1 MMRRQLRHV
10 FGGLWAPRTITQFLS
25 IGVAGAVLET
35 VLVALLTVSATAA
48 PLSAKAV
55 GAECSITLMFLLNDR
70 ITFTTQGANTISS
83 VLVRWGRS
91 HLVRIGGLV
100 VAFAVL
106 WFLTAR
112 TAISLRVFGAE
123 FWPTVANLIGITSA
137 LVFNYVGESVFTWNI
152 LAVERSSGPNRRPRT
167 KDDD

>member
-1 MMRRQLRHV
+1 MVKGQLRHV
-10 FGGLWAPRTITQFLS
+10 IGGLWAPRTITQFLS
-25 IGVAGAVLET
+25 VGIAGAMLET
-35 VLVALLTVSATAA
+35 VLVALLTVSATAP

-70 ITFTTQGANTISS
+70 ITFTAQGTNAISS

-91 HLVRIGGLV
+91 HIVRIGGLV

-112 TAISLRVFGAE
+112 TAISLRLFGADL
-123 FWPTVANLIGITSA
+123 WPTVANLIGITGA
-137 LVFNYVGESVFTWNI
+137 LGFNYVGESVFTWK
-152 LAVERSSGPNRRPRT
+152 VTRT
-167 KDDD
+167 EHPSREEGLSKSND

>member
-1 MMRRQLRHV
+1 MRRQLRHLI
-10 FGGLWAPRTITQFLS
+10 GGLWAPRTITRFLS

-35 VLVALLTVSATAA
+35 VLVALLTVSGTAA
-48 PLSAKAV
+48 PLSAKVV

-70 ITFTTQGANTISS
+70 ITFTTQGANSISS

-91 HLVRIGGLV
+91 HIVRIGGLV

-112 TAISLRVFGAE
+112 TATSLRLFGADL
-123 FWPTVANLIGITSA
+123 WPTVANLIGITGA
-137 LVFNYVGESVFTWNI
+137 LVFNYVGESVFTWK
-152 LAVERSSGPNRRPRT
+152 VMRTERTSREEGFSKSN
-167 KDDD
+167 D